1 MGVGTPWNILECI
14 ALGVDMFDCVMPT
27 RNGRNAMMFT
37 TKGIINIDNKKW
49 EGDFSPIDEGLNSS
63 FSQYYSKAYV
73 RHLVKSGEILGLTIA
88 SVQNLTLYLWLVK
101 EAKKRI
107 LDGGFKSW
115 KNDMVQLLKTRL

>member
-1 MGVGTPWNILECI
+1 
-14 ALGVDMFDCVMPT
+14 
-27 RNGRNAMMFT
+27 
-37 TKGIINIDNKKW
+37 
-49 EGDFSPIDEGLNSS
+49 
-63 FSQYYSKAYV
+63 
-73 RHLVKSGEILGLTIA
+73 VKSGEILGLTIA